1 MVMTVFALAE
11 RQVQKVRKIVLDMQ
25 SRLYAKAVQRI
36 LVQEL
41 EDYQVLISESPD
53 KTAELCRMFDPYA
66 LLMEV
71 TGYTPWM
78 LEERLA
84 IQAEVKK
91 QNPDCKIAML
101 VDDVA
106 NKVLANRVKKA
117 KKDGMIDAFLFGSA
131 TDSYLAALMDSL

>member
-1 MVMTVFALAE
+1 MVVMTVFALAE

-66 LLMEV
+66 LLM
-71 TGYTPWM
+71 
-78 LEERLA
+78 
-84 IQAEVKK
+84 
-91 QNPDCKIAML
+91 
-101 VDDVA
+101 
-106 NKVLANRVKKA
+106 
-117 KKDGMIDAFLFGSA
+117 
-131 TDSYLAALMDSL
+131 